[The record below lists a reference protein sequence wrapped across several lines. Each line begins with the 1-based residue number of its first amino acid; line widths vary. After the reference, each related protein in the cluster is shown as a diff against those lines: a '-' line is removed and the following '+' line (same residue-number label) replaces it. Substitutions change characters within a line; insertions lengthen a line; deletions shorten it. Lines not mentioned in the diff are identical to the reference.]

1 MLPTLT
7 TTRYITPFRQGG
19 SLPALV
25 EASDGQRYVMKFAGA
40 GQGRRALL
48 AELIAGEIG
57 RALGLR
63 VPELA
68 FLTLDQSIADGESHQ
83 EVRDLL
89 QASVGLNLGMRFVDK
104 AVEYSSALRQS
115 PGTAEASAIV
125 WFDAYTT
132 NVDRT
137 PRNVNLLLAQGN
149 LWLID
154 HGACLYF
161 HHSRGWQND
170 AARAESPFRP
180 IRDHVLLH
188 LATELGEADEAG
200 RFFLTHDILAG
211 IVAQAPDEWLLDGD
225 TPEALRAGYLDYL
238 KRRLVQSHIFM
249 AEAQAAHRATAGGA
263 A

>member
-7 TTRYITPFRQGG
+7 TTRYITPLRQGG

-25 EASDGQRYVMKFAGA
+25 EASDGRRYVMKFAGA
-40 GQGRRALL
+40 GQGSRALV
-48 AELIAGEIG
+48 AEVIAGEIG

-68 FLTLDQSIADGESHQ
+68 FLILDQAIADGESHQ

-89 QASVGLNLGMRFVDK
+89 QASVGLNLGMRFIDN
-104 AVEYSSALRQS
+104 ALEYSPALRQS
-115 PGTAEASAIV
+115 PSVGEASTIV

-137 PRNVNLLLAQGN
+137 PRNVNLLVAGGA

-170 AARAESPFRP
+170 LTRAQTPFRP
-180 IRDHVLLH
+180 IKDHALLH
-188 LATELGEADEAG
+188 LAADLRAADEAG
-200 RFFLTHDILAG
+200 RFFLDARQIHDIVSAVPDDWLRDG
-211 IVAQAPDEWLLDGD
+211 EAPA
-225 TPEALRAGYLDYL
+225 ALRQAYEDYL
-238 KRRLVQSHIFM
+238 VRRLAVSEVFVD
-249 AEAQAAHRATAGGA
+249 EAQRAREAGG
-263 A
+263 